1 MSSMAAIIGPESFQT
16 ALFGSP
22 VRRETPLVS
31 PARRF
36 SSALFIPALSLEII
50 HASSGQG
57 RNSDD
62 LPDPPD
68 LSVFEPD
75 LDAVGVIGRAG
86 EDFPDFPFGELP
98 CPLVFFQLDPH
109 HHSGGKG
116 TPVPT
121 IVGIPAPRSPAVFLR
136 PQIRSLSCHYGGA
149 RVSTRHLTPSF
160 LEGIGLNT
168 WGPGWV
174 SLKAGVMVS
183 RLWKT
188 PEGSMQPN
196 GDCHLFYQRITISL
210 QLPMDLGRL
219 FGLLVI
225 IAGLA
230 VITVNGLATVFA
242 WSLIP
247 PNVFVIGLGL
257 VVIGLIFI
265 WNKEEEATPSA

>member
-1 MSSMAAIIGPESFQT
+1 
-16 ALFGSP
+16 
-22 VRRETPLVS
+22 
-31 PARRF
+31 
-36 SSALFIPALSLEII
+36 
-50 HASSGQG
+50 
-57 RNSDD
+57 
-62 LPDPPD
+62 
-68 LSVFEPD
+68 
-75 LDAVGVIGRAG
+75 
-86 EDFPDFPFGELP
+86 
-98 CPLVFFQLDPH
+98 
-109 HHSGGKG
+109 
-116 TPVPT
+116 
-121 IVGIPAPRSPAVFLR
+121 
-136 PQIRSLSCHYGGA
+136 
-149 RVSTRHLTPSF
+149 
-160 LEGIGLNT
+160 
-168 WGPGWV
+168 
-174 SLKAGVMVS
+174 MVS